1 MFENLKI
8 ITTTSLTEE
17 QKTQVLDLWNREYPE
32 KLCYNS
38 LADFNEYL
46 ERLTE
51 HKNFLLIN
59 NENKILGWAFTF
71 KRENEKWF
79 AIILAE
85 EIQGQGFGRKMLDH
99 LKEHESVLNGW
110 VVDHH
115 YDLKRNGQF
124 YKSPL
129 IFYKKCH
136 FKILT
141 DQRIELP
148 KISAVKIKWAKHE

>member
-8 ITTTSLTEE
+8 ITTTSLSEE
-17 QKTQVLDLWNREYPE
+17 QKTQVLNLWNREYPE

-38 LADFNEYL
+38 LADFDQYL
-46 ERLTE
+46 EKLTD

-85 EIQGQGFGRKMLDH
+85 ELQGKSFGRKMLDQ
-99 LKEHESVLNGW
+99 LKEHESILNGW
-110 VVDHH
+110 VIDHDN
-115 YDLKRNGQF
+115 DLKKNGEF
-124 YKSPL
+124 YQSPL
-129 IFYKKCH
+129 KFYEKCD
-136 FKILT
+136 FKILN
-141 DQRIELP
+141 DERIELP
-148 KISAVKIKWAKHE
+148 KISAVKITWTKK